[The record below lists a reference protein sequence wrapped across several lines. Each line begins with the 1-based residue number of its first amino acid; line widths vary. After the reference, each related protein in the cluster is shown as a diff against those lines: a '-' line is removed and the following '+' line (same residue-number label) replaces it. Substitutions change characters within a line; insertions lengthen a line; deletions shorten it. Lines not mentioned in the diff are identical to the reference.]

1 MKKIGLF
8 LFASLMW
15 LGSLNAQEKSANAQL
30 LDEINFSYEGLE
42 QVKALAEQGKVDA
55 AAEALLQYYK
65 HRDNEKH
72 PDVDIH
78 IKTVGENDR
87 KVAEEAMEHQFFVHK
102 GYQPSYFYGKDI
114 NWQYWPVRDNELRW
128 QLHRMK
134 WWLPMAKM
142 YTVAKDEKWVKE
154 WIYQYEDWIA
164 KNPLV
169 EQKKKLDYDD
179 VSNGE
184 IDSDENVR
192 FAWRPLEVSHRLQL
206 QTELFPFFIS
216 SPNFDADFLAVFLN
230 NTVKHAEHIRSN
242 YSKKGN
248 HLLFEAQR
256 LFYAGSYFPEL
267 KNAETWR
274 KESIDILNREIHAQ
288 VYDDGFQY
296 ELDPHYHLAAINIFM
311 KALRMAKENGMENEF
326 PKSYTSTIQDMIMA
340 VVNYSFPDYTN
351 PMFSDAKLH
360 GKEEMIGNYK
370 DWLKVFPDNE
380 VIRFFAT
387 KGGEGKV
394 PSYLSHAL
402 KTSGYYTFRNAW
414 MDHATVMVVKAGPP
428 AFWHNQPDN
437 GTFELYVNGRNFFPD
452 AGSYV
457 YAGGEEVMRLRNWF
471 RQTMVHKTL
480 TLNNANL
487 DSMNSKLLLWKTSS
501 KEDVLVYVNP
511 SYQNLDHKRSIFFID
526 QKFFVIIDEAIG
538 AATGDVGTHY
548 QLLEG
553 TPDVDMKNLKVTT
566 TYNDGNNIMLQC
578 FSPDKNVEMKMEEG
592 WVSRAYMKRDERPAF
607 VFETNKKDSNPVRF
621 VTVIYPVED
630 SASSPK
636 IQVGFDKNT
645 FSDKILNL
653 KVNVD
658 KKTYLLKYDLP

>member
-1 MKKIGLF
+1 MKKIGL
-8 LFASLMW
+8 LLIASLIW
-15 LGSLNAQEKSANAQL
+15 LSSSVAQEKSANVQL
-30 LDEINFSYEGLE
+30 LDEINLNYKGLE
-42 QVKALAEQGKVDA
+42 QVKALAEQGKTDEAVD
-55 AAEALLQYYK
+55 ALLQYYK
-65 HRDNEKH
+65 NRNNEKH
-72 PDVDIH
+72 PDVNIH
-78 IKTVGENDR
+78 IKKVGDNDR

-142 YTVAKDEKWVKE
+142 YAVTKDEKWVKE
-154 WIYQYEDWIA
+154 WVYQYEDWIV

-169 EQKKKLDYDD
+169 EKKKKLDYDD

-184 IDSDENVR
+184 VDSDENVR

-216 SPNFDADFLAVFLN
+216 SPNFDAKFLAVFLN
-230 NTVKHAEHIRSN
+230 NTVKHAEHIREN
-242 YSKKGN
+242 YSNRGN

-274 KESIDILNREIHAQ
+274 RESIDILNREIQAQ

-326 PKSYTSTIQDMIMA
+326 PKSYTNTIQNMIMA

-360 GKEEMIGNYK
+360 EKKEMIGDYK
-370 DWLKVFPDNE
+370 AWLKVFPDNE

-387 KGGEGKV
+387 EGKEGKT

-414 MDHATVMVVKAGPP
+414 VDPATVMVVKAGPP

-437 GTFELYVNGRNFFPD
+437 GTFELYINGRNFFPD

-457 YAGGEEVMRLRNWF
+457 YAGGEEVMKLRNWF

-487 DSMNSKLLLWKTSS
+487 DSMDSKLLLWKTSN
-501 KEDVLVYVNP
+501 KEDALVYVNP
-511 SYQNLDHKRSIFFID
+511 SYKNLDHKRSIFFID
-526 QKFFVIIDEAIG
+526 QKFFVIVDEAMG

-553 TPDVDMKNLKVTT
+553 TPNVDMKNLKITT

-578 FSPDKNVEMKMEEG
+578 FSPSKDVKMKMEEG

-607 VFETNKKDSNPVRF
+607 VFETNKKDSNPVQF
-621 VTVIYPVED
+621 VTIIFPVKD
-630 SASSPK
+630 NATSPK
-636 IQVGFDKNT
+636 VQVSFDKKT
-645 FSDKILNL
+645 FGDKSLNL
-653 KVNVD
+653 KIKVD
-658 KKTYLLKYDLP
+658 GKTHTLSYQLP